1 MVQLWFPGLS
11 FGGWWIQRGQF
22 LDVSLL
28 GVQIV
33 VPPDAMQILPWFKIW
48 DAFLLFDSDW
58 IVNALAGAFL
68 AIPNAVW
75 GFLQSFLSGEVSTYY
90 KTHHSQEHI
99 ERWLGVRRGDPNWI
113 WASEFDLN
121 NDGVVDSKDVEYFN
135 RAIKRES

>member
-68 AIPNAVW
+68 AIPKAVW
-75 GFLQSFLSGEVSTYY
+75 DYLMNAMQAQVDEYKKAHPEGE
-90 KTHHSQEHI
+90 KT
-99 ERWLGVRRGDPNWI
+99 
-113 WASEFDLN
+113 
-121 NDGVVDSKDVEYFN
+121 
-135 RAIKRES
+135 